1 MSIEEAWLYVKQKSD
16 AIRSANDGQSI
27 AKLKEESA
35 TSMYLPEISL
45 SGSYTHLSKPIGT
58 DTHSVAESISSALP
72 LTSALMSALP
82 NHQMDFSQQDIFI
95 ANLHALWPLY
105 VGGKIDAM
113 QDIYSAK
120 SDEAKAL
127 LEMKKDEEFL
137 KLVKYYYGVV
147 VAKSLYETRKESQKA
162 LQLHYENAK
171 KLKQQGQIANIELL
185 NSQVKFDSAKIETTK
200 AKHKYETALSALKS
214 LVKVDIKPSS
224 KLFIDEIKEDE
235 NYYKIKTQN
244 NYKGLKILDA
254 KERQSKAFID
264 IKQADYHPSVIGYA
278 NYNLYKDDSPIMKTL
293 PQWFAGVMVKISLL
307 QRTDR
312 SQEIQVAKLLNSKVK
327 HIKAQ
332 ALEDLAILVEKTYR
346 ELSAY
351 KEEYNALDSSV
362 ELAKENYKLRTI
374 AFREGL
380 STSVEVIDAQ
390 MFLLGIKTKK
400 LNVAYNYEKKL
411 SQMYVLIGDRDMFF
425 KDKIR

>member
-1 MSIEEAWLYVKQKSD
+1 MSIEEAWLYVEQKSD

-235 NYYKIKTQN
+235 NYYKIKTQS

-254 KERQSKAFID
+254 KEKQSKAFID